1 MNSDYTDVNFF
12 TLLRIVFPAMFGVL
26 NIIYWS
32 YYLTRAN
39 MASSANLG

>member
-1 MNSDYTDVNFF
+1 MSN
-12 TLLRIVFPAMFGVL
+12 LLRIVFPAMFGVL